1 MNNYNNN
8 ETTNLENEN
17 VNTEQVEIP
26 TEENKPFNTME
37 YIDLRKSDMFA
48 SVTLKADA
56 PSDFKYEDSIA
67 ITLRMLYEN
76 QKKILNNQKSIW
88 VAINNFSP
96 DEILKP
102 DIQRAMRRIADGIF
116 TAASDLYR

>member
-1 MNNYNNN
+1 MNTKN

-17 VNTEQVEIP
+17 VNTEQVETP
-26 TEENKPFNTME
+26 TEENKSFNTMD
-37 YIDLRKSDMFA
+37 YIDLRKTDMFA
-48 SVTLKADA
+48 SVTLKADT
-56 PSDFKYEDSIA
+56 PSDFGYEDSIA

-76 QKKILNNQKSIW
+76 QKKILSNQKNIW
-88 VAINNFSP
+88 VAINSFSP
-96 DEILKP
+96 DELLKP